1 MLVKVFCGENDTRHL
16 GQGSPIFTSFVPC
29 GIGRSEGLGVDES
42 LNLFQRIG
50 TELFVVLIKKY
61 FQENLLLKDSIS

>member
-1 MLVKVFCGENDTRHL
+1 MLVKVFCGENDSHTWDKVVQSSHP
-16 GQGSPIFTSFVPC
+16 SYHAESV
-29 GIGRSEGLGVDES
+29 GRKDLVSIS